1 MMETEDI
8 SRFLLGEGLKL
19 GADEIVA
26 LTTNK
31 TLRQIRF
38 GNNEIT
44 ITKTWDEIVAEVL
57 LEKDKKVLTA
67 TTTNMARDSIRKT
80 LKDLITMTKVMKP
93 HENYAP
99 LPEGP
104 FQYREIP
111 KLYDDRIS
119 KLEEKSVDYV
129 IAAINS
135 ATESGAKRSAGTLL
149 IEDSESKLISSRNA
163 EGTRKKTTINLSI
176 RSLADGESSG
186 VGITC
191 GTNLDEFNP
200 EKAGEEAGKFAKM
213 SLRSESEKPGRYE
226 VVFSRVANAVLFDM
240 VAGMNS
246 AFYVDA
252 GVSCFA
258 NKLQEKVA
266 FENVTLYDDARVAG
280 GVGSTPFDDEGNPT
294 GRTVI
299 IENGVLQAHLHNSL
313 TATKHKT
320 KSTANATRTKLY
332 RTWMPLPWNVLV
344 KEGEHSDEELFEE
357 VKNGLF
363 VNNITYVRF
372 QDYRKGDFSGIIRDG
387 LFKIENG
394 QITTPVK
401 GLRLSDNLLH
411 LLQNVTALSKE
422 TGQISHWWMEFDTP
436 SVWTPLTS
444 AMDIGFTVA
453 TK

>member
-1 MMETEDI
+1 METEDI
-8 SRFLLGEGLKL
+8 SRFLVDEGLKL

-26 LTTNK
+26 LTTSK
-31 TLRQIRF
+31 KCRQIRF

-44 ITKTWDEIVAEVL
+44 ITNTWDEVVAEFL

-67 TTTNMARDSIRKT
+67 TTLNMARDSIRKT
-80 LKDLITMTKVMKP
+80 LRDLITMTKVMKP
-93 HENYAP
+93 HESYAP

-104 FQYREIP
+104 FQYEEIP
-111 KLYDDRIS
+111 KIYDNRIS
-119 KLEEKSVDYV
+119 ELEEKSVDYV

-135 ATESGAKRSAGTLL
+135 AMKNGAARSAGTLL
-149 IEDSESKLISSRNA
+149 IEDSESKLISSKNA
-163 EGTRKKTTINLSI
+163 EGKRKKTTINLSI

-191 GTNLDEFNP
+191 GTNLNDFDP
-200 EKAGEEAGKFAKM
+200 EKAGEEAGKLAKM
-213 SLRSESEKPGRYE
+213 SLRPEPVKPGRYD
-226 VVFSRVANAVLFDM
+226 VVFSRVANAVIFDI

-252 GVSCFA
+252 GESCFA
-258 NKLQEKVA
+258 NKLKEKVA
-266 FENVTLYDDARVAG
+266 SEKVTLYDDAQVAG

-294 GRTVI
+294 GRTAI
-299 IENGVLQAHLHNSL
+299 IENGVLKTHLHNSL
-313 TATKHKT
+313 TAKKYKT
-320 KSTANATRTKLY
+320 KSTANATRTRLY

-344 KEGEHSDEELFEE
+344 KEGEFSDEELFKE
-357 VKNGLF
+357 VKSGLF

-387 LFKIENG
+387 VFKIEKG
-394 QITTPVK
+394 EITTPIR

-411 LLQNVTALSKE
+411 LVNNVTAFSSKA
-422 TGQISHWWMEFDTP
+422 TQISHWWMEFDTP
-436 SVWTPLTS
+436 SVWAPCMS
-444 AMDIGFTVA
+444 ATNIGFTVA

>member
-1 MMETEDI
+1 METEEM
-8 SRFLLGEGLKL
+8 SQFLVNEGLGL
-19 GADEIVA
+19 GADEIIA

-44 ITKTWDEIVAEVL
+44 ITKTWDEVVAEVL

-67 TTTNMARDSIRKT
+67 TMTDTSTDSIRET
-80 LKDLITMTKVMKP
+80 LKDLIAMTKVMKP
-93 HENYAP
+93 HENYSP

-104 FQYREIP
+104 FRYREIP
-111 KLYDDRIS
+111 RLYDKRIS
-119 KLEEKSVDYV
+119 KLEEESVDYV
-129 IAAINS
+129 IAAIDS
-135 ATESGAKRSAGTLL
+135 ATESGANRSAGTLL
-149 IEDSESKLISSRNA
+149 LEDSESTLTSSRNA
-163 EGTRKKTTINLSI
+163 EGNRKKTTINLSI

-191 GTNLDEFNP
+191 GTNLDDFDP
-200 EKAGEEAGKFAKM
+200 EKAGEEAGRLAKM
-213 SLRSESEKPGRYE
+213 SLRAESGKLGRYN
-226 VVFSRVANAVLFDM
+226 VVFSRVANAVLFDI

-246 AFYVDA
+246 AFYVGA
-252 GVSCFA
+252 GISCFID
-258 NKLQEKVA
+258 KLGERVA
-266 FENVTLYDDARVAG
+266 SDRIALYDDAQVAG

-294 GRTVI
+294 GRTTI
-299 IENGVLQAHLHNSL
+299 IENGVLKTHLHNSL
-313 TATKHKT
+313 TAKKYKT
-320 KSTANATRTKLY
+320 KSTANATRTRLY

-394 QITTPVK
+394 ELTSPVK
-401 GLRLSDNLLH
+401 GLRLSDNILH
-411 LLQNVTALSKE
+411 LLQNVTTLSKE
-422 TGQISHWWMEFDTP
+422 STQINHWWMEFDTP
-436 SVWTPLTS
+436 SVWTPLVS
-444 AMDIGFTVA
+444 ARDIGFTVA

>member
-8 SRFLLGEGLKL
+8 SQFLLDEGLKL
-19 GADEIVA
+19 GADELVA

-44 ITKTWDEIVAEVL
+44 ITETWDETIAEVL

-67 TTTNMARDSIRKT
+67 TTTNTSRDSMRKT
-80 LKDLITMTKVMKP
+80 LKDLITLTKVMKP

-104 FQYREIP
+104 FPYKDIP
-111 KLYDDRIS
+111 KIYDPRIPD
-119 KLEEKSVDYV
+119 LEENSVDYV

-135 ATESGAKRSAGTLL
+135 ALKNGAKRSAGTLL
-149 IEDSESKLISSRNA
+149 TKNSQSKLISSRNV
-163 EGTRKKTTINLSI
+163 EGERKKTTINLSI

-191 GTNLDEFNP
+191 GTSLDNFNP
-200 EKAGEEAGKFAKM
+200 EKAGEEAGKLARM
-213 SLRSESEKPGRYE
+213 SLHSESEKPGRYD
-226 VVFSRVANAVLFDM
+226 VVFSRVANAVLFDI

-252 GVSCFA
+252 GISCFA
-258 NKLQEKVA
+258 DKLGQKVA
-266 FENVTLYDDARVAG
+266 PERITVHDDAQVAG

-294 GRTVI
+294 SRTAI
-299 IENGVLQAHLHNSL
+299 IQNGVLKTHLHNTL
-313 TATKHKT
+313 TAKRHKT
-320 KSTANATRTKLY
+320 RSTANATRTKLY
-332 RTWMPLPWNVLV
+332 RTWIPLPWNVIV
-344 KEGEHSDEELFEE
+344 EEGERSDEELFEE

-372 QDYRKGDFSGIIRDG
+372 QDYKKGDFSGIIRDG

-394 QITTPVK
+394 EITKPVK

-411 LLQNVTALSKE
+411 ILQNVTGLSKE
-422 TGQISHWWMEFDTP
+422 TVQINHWWMEFDTP
-436 SVWTPLTS
+436 SVWTPLIS
-444 AMDIGFTVA
+444 ATNIGFTVA

>member
-1 MMETEDI
+1 METDDI
-8 SRFLLGEGLKL
+8 SRFLVDEGLKL

-26 LTTNK
+26 LTTSK
-31 TLRQIRF
+31 TCRQIRF

-44 ITKTWDEIVAEVL
+44 ITNTWDEVVAEFL

-67 TTTNMARDSIRKT
+67 TTMNTARDSIRKT
-80 LKDLITMTKVMKP
+80 LKDLIAMTKVMKP
-93 HENYAP
+93 HESYAS

-111 KLYDDRIS
+111 KLYDNRIS
-119 KLEEKSVDYV
+119 KLEEKSVDCV

-135 ATESGAKRSAGTLL
+135 AMKNGAIRSAGTLL

-163 EGTRKKTTINLSI
+163 EGKRKKTTINLSI

-191 GTNLDEFNP
+191 GTNLDDFNP
-200 EKAGEEAGKFAKM
+200 EKAGEEAGRLAKM
-213 SLRSESEKPGRYE
+213 SLHSEPEKPGRYN
-226 VVFSRVANAVLFDM
+226 VVFSRVANAVLLDM
-240 VAGMNS
+240 AAGMNS

-252 GVSCFA
+252 GMSCFA
-258 NKLQEKVA
+258 NKLKDKVA
-266 FENVTLYDDARVAG
+266 SEKVTLYDDAQVAG

-294 GRTVI
+294 GRTAI
-299 IENGVLQAHLHNSL
+299 IKNGVLQTHLHNSL
-313 TATKHKT
+313 TAKKYKT
-320 KSTANATRTKLY
+320 KSTANATRTPSY
-332 RTWMPLPWNVLV
+332 RTWMPLPWNALV
-344 KEGEHSDEELFEE
+344 KKGELNDEELFEE
-357 VKNGLF
+357 VKSGLF

-387 LFKIENG
+387 LFKIKNG
-394 QITTPVK
+394 EITTAVK

-411 LLQNVTALSKE
+411 LLQNVTAFSNE
-422 TGQISHWWMEFDTP
+422 AAQISQWWMEFETP
-436 SVWTPLTS
+436 SVWTPFMS
-444 AMDIGFTVA
+444 ANNIGFTVA

>member
-1 MMETEDI
+1 MEAEEM
-8 SRFLLGEGLKL
+8 SKLLLDEGLKL
-19 GADEIVA
+19 GADELVA
-26 LTTNK
+26 LTTDK

-44 ITKTWDEIVAEVL
+44 ITKTWDEMIAEVL
-57 LEKDKKVLTA
+57 LERDKKVLTA
-67 TTTNMARDSIRKT
+67 TMTDTSRNSVRKT
-80 LKDLITMTKVMKP
+80 LKDLIAMTKVMKP

-104 FQYREIP
+104 FRYKDIP
-111 KLYDDRIS
+111 KLYDNRIS

-135 ATESGAKRSAGTLL
+135 AMKYGAKRSAGTLL
-149 IEDSESKLISSRNA
+149 IEDSQSKLISSRNV
-163 EGTRKKTTINLSI
+163 EGERKKTTMNLSI

-191 GTNLDEFNP
+191 GTSLDDFNP
-200 EKAGEEAGKFAKM
+200 EKAGEEAGKLAEM
-213 SLRSESEKPGRYE
+213 SLRSEFEKPGRYN
-226 VVFSRVANAVLFDM
+226 VVFGRAASAVLFDI
-240 VAGMNS
+240 VTGMDS

-258 NKLQEKVA
+258 GKLRDEVA
-266 FENVTLYDDARVAG
+266 CERVTVYDDAQVAG
-280 GVGSTPFDDEGNPT
+280 GIGSTPFDDEGNPT
-294 GRTVI
+294 GRTAI
-299 IENGVLQAHLHNSL
+299 IENGVLRTHLHNSL
-313 TATKHKT
+313 TAKKHKT
-320 KSTANATRTKLY
+320 KSTANATRTRRY
-332 RTWMPLPWNVLV
+332 RTWVPLPWNVLV
-344 KEGEHSDEELFEE
+344 KEGEYSDEELIKE
-357 VKNGLF
+357 VKDGLF

-394 QITTPVK
+394 EITSPVK

-411 LLQNVTALSKE
+411 LLRNVTGLSKE
-422 TGQISHWWMEFDTP
+422 TVQVSHWWMEFDTP
-436 SVWTPLTS
+436 SVWTPLIS
-444 AMDIGFTVA
+444 ASNIGFTVA

>member
-1 MMETEDI
+1 MMETEDL
-8 SRFLLGEGLKL
+8 SRFLVDEGLKL

-38 GNNEIT
+38 ANNEIT
-44 ITKTWDEIVAEVL
+44 ITKTWDETVAEVL
-57 LEKDKKVLTA
+57 LEKDKRVLTA
-67 TTTNMARDSIRKT
+67 TTTDTSRDSIGQT
-80 LKDLITMTKVMKP
+80 LKDLIAMTKVMKP
-93 HENYAP
+93 HESYAP

-104 FQYREIP
+104 FQYKKIP
-111 KLYDDRIS
+111 KLYDNRIS
-119 KLEEKSVDYV
+119 KLEEKSIDYV
-129 IAAINS
+129 IAAVNS
-135 ATESGAKRSAGTLL
+135 AMKNGAKRSAGTLL
-149 IEDSESKLISSRNA
+149 TEDSESKLISSRNA
-163 EGTRKKTTINLSI
+163 EGERKKTTINLSI

-191 GTNLDEFNP
+191 GTNLHDFNP
-200 EKAGEEAGKFAKM
+200 EKAGEEAGKLAKM
-213 SLRSESEKPGRYE
+213 SLHSESEKPGRYD
-226 VVFSRVANAVLFDM
+226 VVFSRVANAVLFDI

-258 NKLQEKVA
+258 NKLEERVA
-266 FENVTLYDDARVAG
+266 SGRVTLYDDAQVKG

-294 GRTVI
+294 SRTTI
-299 IENGVLQAHLHNSL
+299 IENGLLQTHLHNSL
-313 TATKHKT
+313 TAKKYKT

-332 RTWMPLPWNVLV
+332 RTWMPLPWNILV
-344 KEGEHSDEELFEE
+344 KEGERSDEELFEE
-357 VKNGLF
+357 IKNGLF

-394 QITTPVK
+394 EITNPVK

-411 LLQNVTALSKE
+411 LLQNITYISKE
-422 TGQISHWWMEFDTP
+422 NVQISHWWMEFDTP
-436 SVWTPLTS
+436 SVWTPLIS
-444 AMDIGFTVA
+444 ATNIGFTVA